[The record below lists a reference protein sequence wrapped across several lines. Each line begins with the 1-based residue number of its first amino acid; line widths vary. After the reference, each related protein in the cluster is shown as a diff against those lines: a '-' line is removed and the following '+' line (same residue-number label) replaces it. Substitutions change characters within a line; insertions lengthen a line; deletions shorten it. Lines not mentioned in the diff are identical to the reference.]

1 VPPSREQVAEWR
13 RQYADGATLREIA
26 DRFGVHEATVRRA
39 IPDPRRTGPRGRTDI
54 TVQDA
59 LDAIDEH
66 GSQRAAAA
74 ALDVSRTLLRTRLHQ
89 AGLGSDPHGRGVP
102 MIMITVDP
110 D

>member
-1 VPPSREQVAEWR
+1 MPTPKEVAEWR

-39 IPDPRRTGPRGRTDI
+39 VPAPRRTGPRGRPDI

-59 LDAIDEH
+59 LDAIDEY

-74 ALDVSRTLLRTRLHQ
+74 ALGVSRTLLRSRLHE
-89 AGLGSDPHGRGVP
+89 AGIGPEPHGRGP
-102 MIMITVDP
+102 QEDQ
-110 D
+110 